1 MLTMS
6 KDNLKDVR
14 AATGEIVRGQ
24 IVGIVDPVDPRM
36 ADMAVGL
43 SATWHLIETY
53 PNEERTVAAHLVARR
68 FGIYVPETQQTI
80 IRRGRKVE
88 VTRLMFTSLIFVF
101 VWGIER
107 HWKRIMS
114 VPGVARIRT
123 ITAAG
128 DQTIPLTVPDHV
140 IDRIRVCEN
149 YERPISEEA
158 LERAIYG
165 DKKGRSH
172 KGRRARHRREKL
184 VWRTWDA
191 FQDGINSVDSETRN
205 QTLMAA
211 LSLPSQQPL
220 VGSVVSGVAD

>member
-1 MLTMS
+1 MLAMS
-6 KDNLKDVR
+6 KGNLGDVR
-14 AATGEIVRGQ
+14 VEIGKGL
-24 IVGIVDPVDPRM
+24 IVGYVDPVDPRM
-36 ADMAVGL
+36 ADMAPGL
-43 SATWHLIETY
+43 AATWHLIETY

-68 FGIYVPETQQTI
+68 FGIYVPEMEQTI
-80 IRRGRKVE
+80 VRRGRKVE

-123 ITAAG
+123 ITAAN
-128 DQTIPLTVPDHV
+128 DQIIPLTVPDHV

-149 YERPISEEA
+149 HERPISEDA
-158 LERAIYG
+158 LQRAIYG
-165 DKKGRSH
+165 DGKKGRNH
-172 KGRRARHRREKL
+172 RGRRPRLRHEKL

-220 VGSVVSGVAD
+220 VSSVVSGVAD